1 MMEKSLGYAYPQKFN
16 EGGGVGSGGGEQL
29 SDAQLRLLQQAE
41 QYAQQTGQMPQAL
54 ADEVNRYQGQME
66 NQYDL
71 GQFDENQVKYVRGLM
86 DYMGSPYTD
95 RNLYEVLDNQFGSG
109 NTVSRDTQNILMPG
123 GDAPSVLDALA
134 DDAYGQYNP
143 DKQYGAPPP
152 PADPDPRTP
161 IMSPDYMRDFYNENG
176 YFPTMPEAPQRSTP
190 VVADDRMMGPP
201 ITTPGFPDPVVT
213 PPPVVTPDFGAG
225 ETLQNTV
232 DTTGGFNVG
241 NISMGPPT
249 TTTPYQPVTYSNTDV
264 FSRPVP
270 QNFRDMTGI
279 GDSAGQSGYQD
290 FLANNEQNT
299 VTETSTYNPSLFQG
313 VGSIMQPTNSIFK
326 RPGGG

>member
-1 MMEKSLGYAYPQKFN
+1 MMEKSLSHAYPQKFN
-16 EGGGVGSGGGEQL
+16 QGGGVGSGGGEQL
-29 SDAQLRLLQQAE
+29 SDAQLQLLKQAE

-54 ADEVNRYQGQME
+54 ADEVNRYQSQME
-66 NQYDL
+66 NQYDF

-123 GDAPSVLDALA
+123 GGAPSVLDALA

-143 DKQYGAPPP
+143 EKQYGAPPP
-152 PADPDPRTP
+152 APASDPVIIP
-161 IMSPDYMRDFYNENG
+161 G
-176 YFPTMPEAPQRSTP
+176 QSTP
-190 VVADDRMMGPP
+190 EITDPFTAPP
-201 ITTPGFPDPVVT
+201 AADPVVT
-213 PPPVVTPDFGAG
+213 PPFVVAPPPVAPPPVVTPDFGAG
-225 ETLQNTV
+225 ETLQRTV

-241 NISMGPPT
+241 NVSMGQPT

-279 GDSAGQSGYQD
+279 GDSAGQSSYQD
-290 FLANNEQNT
+290 FLGENEQNT
-299 VTETSTYNPSLFQG
+299 VTETSTYTPTLFQG
-313 VGSIMQPTNSIFK
+313 VGSVFQ

>member
-1 MMEKSLGYAYPQKFN
+1 MMEKSLSHAYPQKFN
-16 EGGGVGSGGGEQL
+16 EGGGVGGGGGEQL

-66 NQYDL
+66 NQYDFS
-71 GQFDENQVKYVRGLM
+71 QFDENQVEYARGLM
-86 DYMGSPYTD
+86 NYMGSPYTD

-123 GDAPSVLDALA
+123 GGGPSVLDALA

-152 PADPDPRTP
+152 ADPDPRTP
-161 IMSPDYMRDFYNENG
+161 IMSPDDMRDFYNENG
-176 YFPTMPEAPQRSTP
+176 YFPNMPTAPQRSTP
-190 VVADDRMMGPP
+190 VIADDSNLMSRIGDEAGSLFETAPP
-201 ITTPGFPDPVVT
+201 PVA

-225 ETLQNTV
+225 ETLQRTV

-241 NISMGPPT
+241 NVSMGPPT

-299 VTETSTYNPSLFQG
+299 VTETSTYTPTLFQG
-313 VGSIMQPTNSIFK
+313 VGSVFQ

>member
-1 MMEKSLGYAYPQKFN
+1 MMEKSLSHAYPQKFN
-16 EGGGVGSGGGEQL
+16 EGGGVGGGGGEQL

-66 NQYDL
+66 NQYDF
-71 GQFDENQVKYVRGLM
+71 GQFDENQVEYARGLM
-86 DYMGSPYTD
+86 NYMGSPYTD

-123 GDAPSVLDALA
+123 GGGPSVLDALA

-152 PADPDPRTP
+152 APAPDPVIIP
-161 IMSPDYMRDFYNENG
+161 G
-176 YFPTMPEAPQRSTP
+176 RSTP
-190 VVADDRMMGPP
+190 VIADDGNNLMSRIGDEAGSLFETAPA
-201 ITTPGFPDPVVT
+201 PVVT

-225 ETLQNTV
+225 ETLQRTV

-241 NISMGPPT
+241 NVSMGQP

-299 VTETSTYNPSLFQG
+299 VTETSTYTPTLFQG
-313 VGSIMQPTNSIFK
+313 VGSVFQ